1 MSTELSTG
9 RLLTARLL
17 SARDHTDSLRFEIA
31 HLLAEVSTFLKGN
44 LNKAE
49 ATDIGLL
56 CRDLSSAFDELRK
69 EANARE
75 TLAGARISAAITQES
90 LSNPNVQTT
99 IRGELGSAT
108 ADTAIEAILPRKGT
122 DDYNSLLAYFGATPA
137 MIDKGCIKP
146 DWKAIQEHIG
156 ELSADGKRLP
166 PGCDKTYPRFF
177 CRWRRK
183 SS

>member
-75 TLAGARISAAITQES
+75 TLAGARI
-90 LSNPNVQTT
+90 
-99 IRGELGSAT
+99 
-108 ADTAIEAILPRKGT
+108 
-122 DDYNSLLAYFGATPA
+122 
-137 MIDKGCIKP
+137 
-146 DWKAIQEHIG
+146 
-156 ELSADGKRLP
+156 
-166 PGCDKTYPRFF
+166 
-177 CRWRRK
+177 
-183 SS
+183 